1 MKSIRPRFI
10 FWALGWLV
18 LFVLANLQL
27 RPFPHI
33 FIIFW
38 TLLPILS
45 IIFSKLSDRKLKA
58 KLTIRPQV
66 LQRGQEGHW
75 ICRLTNESPFMA
87 FFLLFPDLKIVQGKK
102 EKPMEVM
109 LQPKETRTVD
119 LAFMLPFTGT
129 YTLETKE
136 PIYEDFLGFIRMSFS
151 QDRLSHMVHCYALPS
166 LSRGEAGSGLTS
178 LADDLGDPIQKK
190 NLTTVTDDL
199 FSIEPLTQG
208 ESMAHVHWKLTA
220 RLQEFMVKR
229 YSDTDQEPLRII
241 VHTADVEGPSPHF
254 MTAKKTDLHGDRLR
268 LLMDRNFFLDQ
279 IYTFSKAMLDR
290 RQVVR
295 ISDVQGQYKT
305 FPSIAEEG
313 KLRLWLARLPFRTQ
327 GLNWKIE
334 PMGDKAQVIFIQ
346 RFDQESFGA
355 LIQAYELGIYFI
367 CLSYLSMNDPDMV
380 EKVKKA
386 DFSCL
391 WLDEEKGGGHEN

>member
-1 MKSIRPRFI
+1 MKAIRPRLI

-18 LFVLANLQL
+18 LLVLANLQL

-58 KLTIRPQV
+58 NLTIRPQV
-66 LQRGQEGHW
+66 LSRGQEGHW
-75 ICRLTNESPFMA
+75 ICQLTNESPFMA

-109 LQPKETRTVD
+109 LQAKESRKVD

-129 YTLETKE
+129 YTLETQE
-136 PIYEDFLGFIRMSFS
+136 PIYEDFLGFIRMSFG
-151 QDRLSHMVHCYALPS
+151 QKRLNHMAHCYALPS
-166 LSRGEAGSGLTS
+166 LSQGEAGSRLTA
-178 LADDLGDPIQKK
+178 LANDLGDPIQKK
-190 NLTTVTDDL
+190 NMTSVTDDL
-199 FSIEPLTQG
+199 FSIDPLTQG

-229 YSDTDQEPLRII
+229 YSDTEQEPLRVL

-254 MTAKKTDLHGDRLR
+254 MLAKKTTLHGDQLD
-268 LLMDRNFFLDQ
+268 LLKDRNFFLDQ
-279 IYTFSKAMLDR
+279 IYTFTKTMLER

-295 ISDVQGQYKT
+295 ISDVQGQYQT
-305 FPSIAEEG
+305 FPSIEEEG
-313 KLRLWLARLPFRTQ
+313 KLRLWLAKLPFQNRGIT
-327 GLNWKIE
+327 WKIE

-346 RFDQESFGA
+346 RFDQESLGA
-355 LIQAYELGIYFI
+355 LIQAYESGVYFI
-367 CLSYLSMNDPDMV
+367 CLSYLSMNDPSMV
-380 EKVKKA
+380 DQVKKA
-386 DFSCL
+386 DFTCY
-391 WLDEEKGGGHEN
+391 WLDEKKGAGHEK